1 MMSLRLLHRVSP
13 AFAFRSLASQCA
25 VCRSWPA
32 RRVCAA
38 CTSRFGQM
46 HARCISCAVQLPAG
60 LSGGR
65 GLASLH
71 CAACVR
77 QPPPLDAC
85 FAAMPYAYPWS
96 DLVARYKFG
105 GDPAWAAV
113 FAGLM
118 LEVPGMRACMDG
130 LQADDW
136 LVPLP
141 LSAQRLQ
148 SRGFNQAWELGKAL
162 ARLAGTAA
170 RTDAGLLL
178 RIRDTPPQVRLGR
191 EARLR
196 NLKGAFVVDPLR
208 VRDLQGR
215 RVLLVDDVMTS
226 GASLFVAA
234 QALRDAGAS
243 AVSAMVFARTE

>member
-1 MMSLRLLHRVSP
+1 MMSLRLLDLVSP
-13 AFAFRSLASQCA
+13 ASALQSLASQCA

-32 RRVCAA
+32 RRVCADCIA
-38 CTSRFGQM
+38 RFGQM
-46 HARCISCAVQLPAG
+46 RTRCISCALILPAG

-65 GLASLH
+65 GPPSLH

-96 DLVARYKFG
+96 DLMARYKFG
-105 GDPAWAAV
+105 ADPAWATV
-113 FAGLM
+113 FAGLLLKIPGACAT
-118 LEVPGMRACMDG
+118 LESLQDG
-130 LQADDW
+130 DRLI
-136 LVPLP
+136 PLP
-141 LSAQRLQ
+141 LSLQRLQ

-162 ARLAGTAA
+162 AHQSGTLAGIDA
-170 RTDAGLLL
+170 RLLL
-178 RIRDTPPQVRLGR
+178 RIRDTASQVRLGR

-208 VRDLQGR
+208 VREIQGR

-226 GASLFVAA
+226 GASLFAAA
-234 QALRDAGAS
+234 QALRETGAAS
-243 AVSAMVFARTE
+243 VSAIVFARTE